1 MMHPFDEDK
10 LWLSTVSSAAL
21 RSTNPRR
28 VTKPFDSGVIQLRKL

>member
-21 RSTNPRR
+21 RSTNPGS
-28 VTKPFDSGVIQLRKL
+28 VTKPLSAAV